1 MACDGEKINHEV
13 IVCGTAP
20 CQINLINPILGVI
33 IPFMGSI
40 TTGLSDALFSKT
52 QRKLLA
58 LLFGHPDRSY
68 FANEIVRHANS
79 GIGAVQ
85 RELERLTRVGLL
97 TVAPVGNQKH
107 YRANPASPIYEELRG
122 IVTKTFG
129 VTDVLRDALAPLAK
143 KIHVAFVYGSIAK
156 GSESAA
162 SDVDVLIVSNSL
174 TYADLFGALEEV
186 SVRLGRKVNPTVY
199 SPQELEKLVKQG
211 NAFATRVL
219 AQPKIWLLGNESDL
233 DA

>member
-1 MACDGEKINHEV
+1 M
-13 IVCGTAP
+13 AP
-20 CQINLINPILGVI
+20 CKIILINPILGVI

-97 TVAPVGNQKH
+97 TVETVGNQRH
-107 YRANPASPIYEELRG
+107 YRANPASPIYGELRG

-143 KIHVAFVYGSIAK
+143 KIHAAFVYGSIAK
-156 GSESAA
+156 GAESAT
-162 SDVDVLIVSNSL
+162 SDVDVLIVSNHL
-174 TYADLFGALEEV
+174 TYADLFGALEPATIA
-186 SVRLGRKVNPTVY
+186 LGRTVNPSVY
-199 SPQELEKLVKQG
+199 TQKELARRVKEG
-211 NAFATRVL
+211 NAFVKRVL
-219 AQPKIWLLGNESDL
+219 AQPKLWLIGDDDDL
-233 DA
+233 AA